1 MPEKC
6 ANAVLYVRYNEA
18 MAAFCTSERGHLKM
32 SIPII
37 VLLTNHFYKLHKSTW
52 SNQVKVL
59 LAIWCFKHIVLVLW
73 LYLAVFF
80 RVCELVKKEC
90 ALKEPEDVVW
100 KADMY
105 CAALIN
111 GVWERG
117 QICSDVTSS
126 NTAEVQKL
134 LLPKSCLNVVF
145 VFSLP
150 FYCNTRHFESISQCF
165 DMCVLV

>member
-1 MPEKC
+1 M
-6 ANAVLYVRYNEA
+6 
-18 MAAFCTSERGHLKM
+18 
-32 SIPII
+32 
-37 VLLTNHFYKLHKSTW
+37 
-52 SNQVKVL
+52 
-59 LAIWCFKHIVLVLW
+59 
-73 LYLAVFF
+73 FF

-100 KADMY
+100 KADMF

-126 NTAEVQKL
+126 NIAEVQKL
-134 LLPKSCLNVVF
+134 WLPKSCLNVVF
-145 VFSLP
+145 IFYYILSLP
-150 FYCNTRHFESISQCF
+150 FYCNTRHFESISQHF